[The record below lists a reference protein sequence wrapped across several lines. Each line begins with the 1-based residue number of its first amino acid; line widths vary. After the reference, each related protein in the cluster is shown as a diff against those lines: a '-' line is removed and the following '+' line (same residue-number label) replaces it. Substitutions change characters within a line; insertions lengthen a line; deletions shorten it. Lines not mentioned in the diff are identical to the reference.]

1 MVKLF
6 DNCKAVKFLYLSAK
20 QTFMTKTLLTM
31 LLFLTLGVTGHAQ
44 QKITAAY
51 IEQHYGGWYFLH
63 PETEIQPQCRE
74 LEDSNYCINRQ
85 IKEFT
90 GMIEHQITTMPD
102 AAKLANWK
110 QTCDDKV
117 EQFIASVSDSP
128 AKALMKKAYT
138 RDVYKEFLLSLLGKI
153 K

>member
-1 MVKLF
+1 
-6 DNCKAVKFLYLSAK
+6 
-20 QTFMTKTLLTM
+20 MTKPLLTLL
-31 LLFLTLGVTGHAQ
+31 LLLTLGFTGHAQ
-44 QKITAAY
+44 QKITVAY

-63 PETEIQPQCRE
+63 PETEVEPQCRE

-90 GMIEHQITTMPD
+90 GMIEQQVAAMPHD
-102 AAKLANWK
+102 KLANWK